1 MSHGAQRVTARYP
14 LVHVAFILIRHT
26 ARGVNASRVS
36 VPVGRVELVYSVGV
50 RKIKR
55 VRLVN
60 GGWIDGVSDLGKIVR
75 GSSGGVARFEL
86 LDVLGVPATRSSHTP
101 ARASS
106 YPQQAAVNKTRG
118 DTRRKTEP
126 GVPRQGRHGGS
137 FRTIA
142 NI

>member
-1 MSHGAQRVTARYP
+1 MSHGAQRVTARHP

-26 ARGVNASRVS
+26 ARGVNASWVS
-36 VPVGRVELVYSVGV
+36 VPVSRVELVYSVGV

-101 ARASS
+101 AHALS
-106 YPQQAAVNKTRG
+106 YAA
-118 DTRRKTEP
+118 
-126 GVPRQGRHGGS
+126 GGS
-137 FRTIA
+137 GQNTR
-142 NI
+142 